1 MRHSL
6 SEGIEMILSEYMR
19 KVRRGLEMSQQEL
32 ANELNVSYSSVNR
45 WENKQVAPSK
55 LARKSFLDFCKV
67 REIPIPPEILVDNE
81 KA

>member
-1 MRHSL
+1 
-6 SEGIEMILSEYMR
+6 MILSEYMR

-67 REIPIPPEILVDNE
+67 REIPIPPEILSNNE

>member
-1 MRHSL
+1 
-6 SEGIEMILSEYMR
+6 MILSEYMR